1 MLQLPASVSL
11 RGSAL
16 EAVGALAG
24 IDAASAA
31 ACFALDPLPG
41 QRVLDACAA
50 PGSKLCLLADLMH
63 RRGVLVGLDVSA
75 PRLHTARA
83 LARRQQLLRGGW
95 WQPGFRLA
103 LVEADAAAELPA
115 AAAAAPLPDRD
126 PGPGRERFAL
136 LSGLRDGLR
145 GGLRSGMRVVADS
158 AAEALG
164 RPVPVRGGDG
174 TTPPPPLLRPAFD
187 LRPAEATASGS
198 RGGGAGAAAGE
209 SGSRESTAPACRA
222 VAAAGAGADADADA
236 DAAAGPGA
244 RHLPPGR
251 GAGSGREEP
260 GWDRILV
267 DAPCTHDGSLK
278 HIRKL
283 LDAPGGG
290 WGALRR
296 ETGLST
302 RGVEAAAELQL
313 RLATRAFDALRPG
326 GHLLYATCS
335 LTDAQ
340 NGAVIEALLRSR
352 PAASLI
358 PVARAGGW
366 PVVPG
371 RLEHTLRFD
380 PLRGDTSGLFLAKLQ
395 RAAE

>member
-1 MLQLPASVSL
+1 MLQLPASLRL

-16 EAVGALAG
+16 ESVGALAG

-50 PGSKLCLLADLMH
+50 PGSKLCLLADLMR
-63 RRGVLVGLDVSA
+63 RRGVLVGVDVSA

-103 LVEADAAAELPA
+103 LVEADASASLPLA
-115 AAAAAPLPDRD
+115 AAAAALPHAD
-126 PGPGRERFAL
+126 PGPGRERFDV
-136 LSGLRDGLR
+136 LSGLRDALREGLR
-145 GGLRSGMRVVADS
+145 CGMRVVADS

-164 RPVPVRGGDG
+164 RPSPVRGGDG
-174 TTPPPPLLRPAFD
+174 ATPKPPLLHPAFE
-187 LRPAEATASGS
+187 LREMAGTVSGS
-198 RGGGAGAAAGE
+198 RAACAAVGTAPSTGTSAPAGAVTAAAAAEQNGA
-209 SGSRESTAPACRA
+209 RLPACRGPD
-222 VAAAGAGADADADA
+222 AGCD
-236 DAAAGPGA
+236 
-244 RHLPPGR
+244 
-251 GAGSGREEP
+251 EP

-278 HIRKL
+278 HIRKH
-283 LDAPGGG
+283 LDAPGG
-290 WGALRR
+290 WDALRR
-296 ETGLST
+296 ETGLSEK
-302 RGVEAAAELQL
+302 GVEDAAALQL

-326 GHLLYATCS
+326 GHLLFATCS

-340 NGAVIEALLRSR
+340 NEAVVEALLGARA
-352 PAASLI
+352 AASLI
-358 PVARAGGW
+358 PIARAGGW

-380 PLRGDTSGLFLAKLQ
+380 PLRGDTSGLFLAKIQ
-395 RAAE
+395 RAAK